1 MQVVSIMSKVSG
13 LSLENKVVIVTGA
26 ARGIGEAIAKSFGS
40 AKCNVVIADRMKRAD
55 GRQRAE
61 ALAMEIVSSGGQAI
75 VLQTDVSDHAQVER
89 LFQTAIEKFGRVD
102 ILVNNAAIM
111 KGGTLLDMTR
121 QNLSEHLEINV
132 KGCFDCCQTAAKQMI
147 KQGNGG
153 KIIIISSVD
162 GIEAEE
168 GIVAYSTSKAALIL
182 MMKCMAVELAPHRIN
197 VNAIAPG
204 WVETDMTVPYLNDSL
219 MKELKKR
226 IPAGCMAKP
235 EQMAGGA
242 LFLAS
247 HLSDYVNGHVL
258 VIDGGLTSNITIK
271 ADQGGVQY

>member
-1 MQVVSIMSKVSG
+1 MTKFSD
-13 LSLENKVVIVTGA
+13 LSLEGKVVIVTGA
-26 ARGIGEAIAKSFGS
+26 ARGIGEAIAKAFGS
-40 AKCNVVIADRMKRAD
+40 AKCNVVIADRMKRTD

-61 ALAMEIVSSGGQAI
+61 ALAKEIVNNGGRA
-75 VLQTDVSDHAQVER
+75 VVVQTDVSDHAEVER
-89 LFQTAIEKFGRVD
+89 VFQTAIERFGRVD
-102 ILVNNAAIM
+102 VLVNNAAIM
-111 KGGTLLDMTR
+111 KGGSLLDMNERDLT
-121 QNLSEHLEINV
+121 EHFEVNV

-162 GIEAEE
+162 GLEAEE
-168 GIVAYSTSKAALIL
+168 GIVAYSTSKAGLIL
-182 MMKCMAVELAPHRIN
+182 LMKCMAVELAPHKIN

-204 WVETDMTVPYLNDSL
+204 WVETDMTVPYLNDGL
-219 MKELKKR
+219 MKELRKC
-226 IPAGCMAKP
+226 IPVGYMAKP

-247 HLSDYVNGHVL
+247 HLSDYVTGHVL

>member
-1 MQVVSIMSKVSG
+1 LSELSA
-13 LSLENKVVIVTGA
+13 LSLQGKVVVVTGA
-26 ARGIGEAIAKSFGS
+26 ARGIGEAISKAFGS
-40 AKCNVVIADRMKRAD
+40 AKCNVVLADRMKRTD
-55 GRQRAE
+55 GRQRTE
-61 ALAMEIVSSGGQAI
+61 ALAKQIVNAGGGAL
-75 VLQTDVSDHAQVER
+75 VVQTDVSKHTDVER
-89 LFQTAIEKFGRVD
+89 MFQTAIERFGRVD
-102 ILVNNAAIM
+102 VFVNNAAIM
-111 KGGTLLDMTR
+111 KGGSLLDMNE
-121 QNLSEHLEINV
+121 QNLNEHLEVNV

-147 KQGNGG
+147 KQGDGG

-162 GIEAEE
+162 GLAAEE

-182 MMKCMAVELAPHRIN
+182 MMKCMAVELAPHGIN

-204 WVETDMTVPYLNDSL
+204 WVETDMTVPYLNESL
-219 MKELKKR
+219 MKELRKR
-226 IPAGCMAKP
+226 IPAGYMAKP

-258 VIDGGLTSNITIK
+258 VIDGGLTSNVTIK